1 MNKDTTNTMKD
12 PERILLLGIESEE
25 SLDELAALVDT
36 AGGLVVTRML
46 QKRDSAEPNT
56 YVGKGKLDEI
66 KEAVKAEQ
74 IDLVVTDDEL
84 NGVQVRNIADTVETS
99 VIDRTELILDIFAQH
114 AKTREGALQVE
125 LALLVRSRSRL
136 VGEGKSLSR
145 QAGGIGTRG
154 PGESKLEID
163 RRRIRER
170 INLLRGDIT
179 ELAKDREVRRATRR
193 ENAVPSFALVGY
205 TNAGKSTLINLLTDA
220 GVLAENK
227 LFATLDPVTRKLKL
241 PSGESVLITDTVGFI
256 RKLPTALIDAFHSTL
271 EEAAIA
277 DALIIISDASSEH
290 LNEHRKVVMETLAR
304 LKADGKPIID
314 VLNKTDIAEVD
325 ISYINAV
332 PISALTGVGIDTLFA
347 RMDEV
352 VYAMRSETELL
363 IPYSSGDILAYLHNN
378 AVILS
383 ETYEDEGTRVRVSG
397 TAQVIGKTIKELSK
411 VKS

>member
-1 MNKDTTNTMKD
+1 MKE
-12 PERILLLGIESEE
+12 PERVLLLGIESDE

-36 AGGLVVTRML
+36 AGGLVVGRVF
-46 QKRDSAEPNT
+46 QKRENIDANT
-56 YVGKGKLDEI
+56 YVGKGKLDEV
-66 KEAVKAEQ
+66 KEAIAENKA
-74 IDLVVTDDEL
+74 DLVVCDDEL
-84 NGVQVRNIADTVETS
+84 NGVQVRNIADYVKS
-99 VIDRTELILDIFAQH
+99 DVIDRTELILDIFAQH

-125 LALLVRSRSRL
+125 LALLVRSRARL
-136 VGEGKSLSR
+136 VGAGKSLSR

-170 INLLRGDIT
+170 VALLREEIAQ
-179 ELAKDREVRRATRR
+179 LARDRETRRATRR

-241 PSGESVLITDTVGFI
+241 PSGETCLITDTVGFI

-277 DALIIISDASSEH
+277 DALVIVSDASSEH
-290 LNEHRKVVMETLAR
+290 LAEHRGIVMETLVR
-304 LKADGKPIID
+304 LKADNKPMIEL
-314 VLNKTDIAEVD
+314 LNKTDVAEVD
-325 ISYINAV
+325 ASYVNAV
-332 PISALTGVGIDTLFA
+332 PISALTGAGIDALFA

-352 VYAMRSETELL
+352 VASMRKEAEFL
-363 IPYSSGDILAYLHNN
+363 IPYAKGDVLAFLHNN
-378 AVILS
+378 AVIIN
-383 ETYEDEGTRVRVSG
+383 EAYEEDGTRVRVSG
-397 TAQVIGKTIKELSK
+397 TAQVIGKAKRMRGEE
-411 VKS
+411 